1 MAARIERE
9 SDGSD
14 IEVDYFSDSDQNNEN
29 LVDLGEEMD
38 D

>member
-14 IEVDYFSDSDQNNEN
+14 IEVDYLSDSDGNDQN
-29 LVDLGEEMD
+29 L
-38 D
+38 